1 MYLVAPE
8 ILADGRGL
16 SLDLCIAGIVIGLF
30 LWMWGWWSYRFLLV
44 LTTTTLAGL
53 LGLAYGKT
61 HGIHPMV
68 TGLVFAGSAGYL
80 ALSLARLFA
89 FIGGGFTACLLVAV
103 LIPRWEEPLLCFL
116 VGGFLGLVLVRYW
129 MMAVTSLVGTL
140 LTAYSTLWLLDRLGK
155 IDAAAWT
162 ESRVTGLNWAIL
174 AASAVGFLIQFYL
187 DRRKSKRDE
196 ANAKE
201 EAKGK
206 EVRSKAWW
214 QTWQSPT
221 NRKAA

>member
-8 ILADGRGL
+8 ILEDGRGL

-53 LGLAYGKT
+53 LGLAYGKS

-68 TGLVFAGSAGYL
+68 AGLVFAGAAGYL

-89 FIGGGFTACLLVAV
+89 FLGGGLSACLLMAV

-116 VGGFLGLVLVRYW
+116 AGGFAGLVLVRYW

-140 LTAYSTLWLLDRLGK
+140 LTAYSTLWLLDRLNK
-155 IDAAAWT
+155 IDAVAWT
-162 ESRVTGLNWAIL
+162 QGRLAGLNWAVL
-174 AASAVGFLIQFYL
+174 GATAVGFLIQFY
-187 DRRKSKRDE
+187 
-196 ANAKE
+196 
-201 EAKGK
+201 
-206 EVRSKAWW
+206 
-214 QTWQSPT
+214 
-221 NRKAA
+221 